1 MNRKSKK
8 SRKSRKSRKSKKNYK
23 IYTHKRNIY
32 PKFLGA
38 APSDR
43 RPLRATDI
51 SLGRFYDPTLEKF
64 IEVPG
69 INTTKK
75 YNKKRDLIKKKQ
87 YYFRKLEELID
98 KMPKIPLSEHH
109 IYESELQKLAEI
121 ISNIEEDIKQEL

>member
-1 MNRKSKK
+1 M
-8 SRKSRKSRKSKKNYK
+8 
-23 IYTHKRNIY
+23 
-32 PKFLGA
+32 
-38 APSDR
+38 
-43 RPLRATDI
+43 
-51 SLGRFYDPTLEKF
+51 EKF